1 MGMQWRFNIKR
12 REQFRR
18 YIAME
23 LTEKMQKK
31 VNDYS
36 RKEIAPIIRY
46 VLREDYNII

>member
-1 MGMQWRFNIKR
+1 
-12 REQFRR
+12 
-18 YIAME
+18 ME
-23 LTEKMQKK
+23 KKLEDMSKLADDIVLTEQKK

>member
-1 MGMQWRFNIKR
+1 MTVNLRPD
-12 REQFRR
+12 
-18 YIAME
+18 IAME